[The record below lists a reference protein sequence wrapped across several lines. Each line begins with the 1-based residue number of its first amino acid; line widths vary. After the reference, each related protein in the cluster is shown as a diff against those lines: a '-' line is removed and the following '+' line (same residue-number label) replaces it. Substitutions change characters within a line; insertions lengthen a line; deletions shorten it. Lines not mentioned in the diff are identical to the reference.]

1 MSENYIHI
9 DNITEDRA
17 ARPGDIGI
25 GAKVRTDLDGVS
37 KFALVSVLS
46 LLLNDLEIEPMD
58 IIAYRAYRQFIEE
71 NIVRSDRTRMA
82 LAEVKK
88 SLERFRRIKAEMEG
102 DA

>member
-17 ARPGDIGI
+17 ARPDEIGI
-25 GAKVRTDLDGVS
+25 GATVRSELDGVS
-37 KFALVSVLS
+37 KFALVAILS
-46 LLLNDLEIEPMD
+46 SLLNDLEIEPLD
-58 IIAYRAYRQFIEE
+58 ITAYREFIEE
-71 NIVRSDRTRMA
+71 NIVRSDRTRME

>member
-17 ARPGDIGI
+17 ARPGEVGI
-25 GAKVRTDLDGVS
+25 GAKIRSEIDGVS

-46 LLLNDLEIEPMD
+46 LLLNDLEIDPMD
-58 IIAYRAYRQFIEE
+58 IITYRQFIEI
-71 NIVRSDRTRMA
+71 NIVRSDRTRVK
-82 LAEVKK
+82 LAELKN
-88 SLERFRRIKAEMEG
+88 SLERFRRKKAEMEG

>member
-17 ARPGDIGI
+17 ARPGEIGI
-25 GAKVRTDLDGVS
+25 GARVQTELDGVS
-37 KFALVSVLS
+37 KFAITSILS
-46 LLLNDLEIEPMD
+46 SLLNDLEIEPMD
-58 IIAYRAYRQFIEE
+58 IVAYRRFIEE
-71 NIVRSDRTRMA
+71 NIVRSNRTRVE

-88 SLERFRRIKAEMEG
+88 SLERFRRLKAEMEG